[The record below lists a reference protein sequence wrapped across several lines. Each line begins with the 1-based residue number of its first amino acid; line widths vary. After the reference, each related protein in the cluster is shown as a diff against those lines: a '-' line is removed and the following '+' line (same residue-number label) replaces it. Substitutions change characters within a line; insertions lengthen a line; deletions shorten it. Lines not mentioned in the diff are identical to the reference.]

1 MKEIEVREVRGQ
13 EMLDIMY
20 SIPAYSLNPTPPM
33 PDKEERQDIL
43 RRRKGASYFA
53 LFENGVPVA
62 CAASTLFIQNV
73 RSALLP
79 MGGIWG
85 VATQPGS
92 RRKGYQRQIFREL
105 FRSIRD
111 MGQSVSC
118 LYPFRGSFY
127 ERLGYVTFP
136 VPRKVSFDPVC
147 LQSIAKHETDADNEL
162 VLIGDGFDIY
172 RAFLMKIQAEKHGMG
187 LFNEVELLPNQKQSQ
202 WLLITRFENQV
213 EGIMLYDLK
222 GDYPTVYKLR
232 ATRFYY
238 TTSRAKYSQLS
249 WLASHID
256 QANNIEINLEPT
268 EYPETWLADLRGKI
282 EPVFFAPMGRVVDIA
297 GLRGLSVGSGEITVK
312 IIDPECPWNNGIW
325 RFASEDG
332 RLSVS
337 EGGTPG
343 CTLTINGL
351 SALIYGTHDPAD
363 FQFLGWGDPSPE
375 MCSKMSRLA
384 PKMVPYLHE
393 MF

>member
-20 SIPAYSLNPTPPM
+20 SIPGYSLDATPPM
-33 PDKEERQDIL
+33 PDKEERQEIIK
-43 RRRKGASYFA
+43 RRKGASYYA
-53 LFENGVPVA
+53 LSEGGVPVA
-62 CAASTLFIQNV
+62 CAASTLLIQNV
-73 RSALLP
+73 RNALLP

-85 VATQPGS
+85 VATLPGS

-111 MGQSVSC
+111 MGQPVSC

-127 ERLGYVTFP
+127 ERLGYVMFP
-136 VPRKVSFDPVC
+136 VPRKVSFDPIC
-147 LQSIAKHETDADNEL
+147 LQSISKHEIEMDFEL
-162 VLIGDGFDIY
+162 VVIGDGFHIY
-172 RAFLMKIQAEKHGMG
+172 REFLKKMQAGKHGMG
-187 LFNEVELLPNQKQSQ
+187 MFKDFELMPAQRNSQ
-202 WLLITRFENQV
+202 WLLVVRHENKV
-213 EGIMLYDLK
+213 EGVMLYDLK

-249 WLASHID
+249 WLARHID

-268 EYPETWLADLRGKI
+268 EYPETWLADLRGNI
-282 EPVFFAPMGRVVDIA
+282 EPVFFPPMGRVVDVA
-297 GLRGLSVGSGEITVK
+297 GLSGLSVGEGEITVE

-325 RFASEDG
+325 RLVSDAG
-332 RLSVS
+332 KLSVT
-337 EGGTPG
+337 EGTNPG

-351 SALIYGTHDPAD
+351 SGLIYGTHDPAD
-363 FQFLGWGDPSPE
+363 FKFLGWGDPQPE
-375 MCSKMSRLA
+375 MCSEMRRLT
-384 PKMVPYLHE
+384 PKLVPYLHE

>member
-1 MKEIEVREVRGQ
+1 MRDIEVREIRGQ
-13 EMLDIMY
+13 EMLEIMH
-20 SIPAYSLNPTPPM
+20 SIPGYSLNPTPPM
-33 PDKEERQDIL
+33 PDKEERFEIFKK
-43 RRRKGASYFA
+43 RKGASYFA
-53 LFENGVPVA
+53 LFESGVPVA
-62 CAASTLFIQNV
+62 CAASTLFTQNV
-73 RSALLP
+73 RNAILK

-85 VATQPGS
+85 VATLPGS

-111 MGQSVSC
+111 VGQSVSC

-136 VPRKVSFDPVC
+136 VPRKVSFDPGC
-147 LQSIAKHETDADNEL
+147 LQFIAKHETEADTEL

-172 RAFLMKIQAEKHGMG
+172 REFLMKIQVEKHGMG
-187 LFNEVELLPNQKQSQ
+187 LFKDVELLPKQKQSQ
-202 WLLITRFENQV
+202 WLLVVRYQNQV
-213 EGIMLYDLK
+213 EGVMLYDLK
-222 GDYPTVYKLR
+222 GDFPTAYKLR

-238 TTSRAKYSQLS
+238 TTSRAKYSHLS
-249 WLASHID
+249 WLARHID

-268 EYPETWLADLRGKI
+268 EYPETWLADLRGTI
-282 EPVFFAPMGRVVDIA
+282 EPVFFAPMGRVIDIT
-297 GLRGLSVGSGEITVK
+297 GLNGLSVAEGEITVK
-312 IIDPECPWNNGIW
+312 VIDPDCPWNNGVW
-325 RFASEDG
+325 RFESENG
-332 RLSVS
+332 GLNVA
-337 EGGTPG
+337 EGVDPG

-363 FQFLGWGDPSPE
+363 FQYLGWGDPSPKMCAE
-375 MCSKMSRLA
+375 MRRLT